1 LTLQSPHPL
10 DDLVSVYRD
19 LAHRLFREA
28 AGTEDLAKAE
38 RFKRRAHEYLALADA
53 IEAPEPPIMAEQS
66 SSAVQQQHQPQP
78 QDADEE

>member
-1 LTLQSPHPL
+1 MST
-10 DDLVSVYRD
+10 YRD

-28 AGTEDLAKAE
+28 AGAGYSAKAE
-38 RFKRRAHEYLALADA
+38 RFKKRANEYLLLADA
-53 IEAPEPPIMAEQS
+53 IEASEPLIMAEQT